1 MSTKKPSD
9 TKANQNLAVYVAGKW
24 GDRQI
29 IGATIRDVVEPR
41 GLKVT
46 FNWTQVEQDHN
57 TTADVLQKYAENDL
71 DGVRRA
77 DALIV
82 LLTDP
87 RYEYRGTCTEMGA
100 ALALRKPVWIVNP
113 FPCDQPCGFLE
124 SIFVHCHNVFV
135 VDGVEKAI
143 EGVQQ
148 FFSYI
153 VV

>member
-1 MSTKKPSD
+1 MSTED
-9 TKANQNLAVYVAGKW
+9 TKTTNKPAVYVAGKW
-24 GDRQI
+24 GDRQK
-29 IGATIRDVVEPR
+29 IGATIRDIVEPR
-41 GLKVT
+41 GLNVT

-57 TTADVLQKYAENDL
+57 TTTAILHKYAENDL

-113 FPCDQPCGFLE
+113 FKSDQQCGFLE
-124 SIFVHCHNVFV
+124 SIFVHCSNVFV
-135 VDGVEKAI
+135 VDHVEQALQGVET
-143 EGVQQ
+143 
-148 FFSYI
+148 FFAGSKESEQ
-153 VV
+153 